1 MRSFLL
7 DRLARGVLPAMILF
21 AVYLLLRGH
30 DAPGG
35 GFIAGLVTSAAV
47 IARSLSFGRERT
59 RQGLQQL
66 ARPAIWLGL
75 LIAAM
80 TGLAATVRGRPFLTH
95 DQITIRLSA
104 SSGLH
109 LSTTLLFDLGVYLV
123 VAGTTLTMLD
133 AFIERP
139 ER

>member
-7 DRLARGVLPAMILF
+7 GRLARGILPAMVLF

-35 GFIAGLVTSAAV
+35 GFIAGLVTTAAV
-47 IARSLSFGRERT
+47 VARSLAFGFEPT
-59 RQGLQQL
+59 RWALRRL
-66 ARPAIWLGL
+66 VRPAIWVGL

-80 TGLAATVRGRPFLTH
+80 TGLAALARDRPFLTH

-123 VAGTTLTMLD
+123 VVGATVMALD
-133 AFIERP
+133 ALIEGP
-139 ER
+139 ET

>member
-7 DRLARGVLPAMILF
+7 GRLARGILPAMVLF

-47 IARSLSFGRERT
+47 IARSLAFGLEPT
-59 RQGLQQL
+59 RRALRRL
-66 ARPAIWLGL
+66 VRPAIWAGL
-75 LIAAM
+75 LLAAM
-80 TGLAATVRGRPFLTH
+80 TGLAALAQGRAFLTH
-95 DQITIRLSA
+95 DKITIRLSA
-104 SSGLH
+104 NSGLH
-109 LSTTLLFDLGVYLV
+109 LSTALLFDVGVYLV
-123 VAGTTLTMLD
+123 VVGATVMMLD

-139 ER
+139 ET

>member
-1 MRSFLL
+1 MLL
-7 DRLARGVLPAMILF
+7 L

-47 IARSLSFGRERT
+47 ITRSLSFGFERT
-59 RQGLQQL
+59 RRALQPL
-66 ARPAIWLGL
+66 VRPATGAGL
-75 LIAAM
+75 LLAVT
-80 TGLAATVRGRPFLTH
+80 TGLAAVARGRPFLTH
-95 DQITIRLSA
+95 DQITISLSA
-104 SSGLH
+104 SSRLH
-109 LSTTLLFDLGVYLV
+109 LSTTLLFDAGVYLV
-123 VAGTTLTMLD
+123 VVGATVTLLD